1 MLGIVCSFVAL
12 FSPLLNSHDLCA
24 EGDMD
29 SDPASLAD
37 AGTGG
42 VSAAA
47 APVRGQR
54 QTGGAK
60 VLLCSS
66 PKGGCGKT
74 TTVRSLASFAAKE
87 GVRVA
92 TIDLDPQKTLSQW
105 WDRRPEDLPSI
116 TNFSNVPVHEAGEA
130 VTEIAASGEYD
141 LAIVD
146 TPPGVEAL
154 GDELVSILRRADLVL
169 APTRDS

>member
-60 VLLCSS
+60 VILCSS

-87 GVRVA
+87 GLRVA

-105 WDRRPEDLPSI
+105 WDRRSEELPI
-116 TNFSNVPVHEAGEA
+116 IINFTDVPPREVTAA
-130 VTEIAASGEYD
+130 ITEIADRGEYD
-141 LAIVD
+141 LVI
-146 TPPGVEAL
+146 
-154 GDELVSILRRADLVL
+154 
-169 APTRDS
+169 